1 MDETPGPDSREAA
14 VTRDAAP
21 AARGTALTD
30 LPPELL
36 ARSLPAEGERRR
48 RGLVTARAFRAVKA
62 QHASELTIIERF
74 AERLT
79 RLASSAPFLVLHVV
93 WFATWILWNTGTL
106 GILGLEAF
114 DPYPFGFLTMV
125 VSLEAIFLS
134 IFVLMSQGRE
144 AAIGE
149 LREEVMLQVN
159 LRMEEEITKTLQLVA
174 GLYGRLGYKVGED
187 AELLEMMQPLDPVAI
202 EQELI
207 EQIRASAERK
217 RKEESGELPK
227 FESTSK
233 RG

>member
-1 MDETPGPDSREAA
+1 MSDQHDEILLPATPVPGAVATPPSPEAPT
-14 VTRDAAP
+14 VGSDAAGAP
-21 AARGTALTD
+21 AV
-30 LPPELL
+30 
-36 ARSLPAEGERRR
+36 ERRR
-48 RGLVTARAFRAVKA
+48 RKAGVRRAFRAVKA
-62 QHASELTIIERF
+62 QHA
-74 AERLT
+74 AERSLVESVADRLT
-79 RLASSAPFLVLHVV
+79 ALASSTPFLLLHLAWFGGWIV
-93 WFATWILWNTGTL
+93 WNS
-106 GILGLEAF
+106 GLTPLQPF

-144 AAIGE
+144 ATIGE

-202 EQELI
+202 EQDLI

-217 RKEESGELPK
+217 RREESGEGPK
-227 FESTSK
+227 FDSTPK
-233 RG
+233 VAPTPKG